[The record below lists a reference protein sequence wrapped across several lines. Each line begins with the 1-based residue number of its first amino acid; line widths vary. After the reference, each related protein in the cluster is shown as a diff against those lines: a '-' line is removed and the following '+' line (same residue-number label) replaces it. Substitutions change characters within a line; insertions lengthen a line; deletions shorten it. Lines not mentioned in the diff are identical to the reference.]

1 MILNTTISHTKME
14 TNRFNLIDDYLLER
28 LTNSE
33 AQEFEKEMATNDELR
48 HQVTLCRELKEAI
61 LEDDVANLRKQLIKS
76 RDEVKI
82 AEKSN
87 LSNLFKVAAV
97 LMLMSVA
104 TFFLWKVTD
113 SSTNLFDKYYARYE
127 ISSTSRDSNLSNHSI
142 QNEIIQ
148 LYQQGQFEK
157 AIPALQNYLNDRPQD
172 QVCRLML
179 ASAYLESNKP
189 HEAEKLLQSTMEK
202 YPEGLYT
209 ETVEWYLCLAYLSQ
223 ANYNEALILANKI
236 KMIGGRYA
244 TKANEINDN
253 LSTQRIEPTK

>member
-97 LMLMSVA
+97 LMLMVFTNYKTTLA
-104 TFFLWKVTD
+104 TIHPKLFF
-113 SSTNLFDKYYARYE
+113 N
-127 ISSTSRDSNLSNHSI
+127 
-142 QNEIIQ
+142 
-148 LYQQGQFEK
+148 
-157 AIPALQNYLNDRPQD
+157 PLNKR
-172 QVCRLML
+172 
-179 ASAYLESNKP
+179 N
-189 HEAEKLLQSTMEK
+189 
-202 YPEGLYT
+202 
-209 ETVEWYLCLAYLSQ
+209 
-223 ANYNEALILANKI
+223 
-236 KMIGGRYA
+236 
-244 TKANEINDN
+244 
-253 LSTQRIEPTK
+253 